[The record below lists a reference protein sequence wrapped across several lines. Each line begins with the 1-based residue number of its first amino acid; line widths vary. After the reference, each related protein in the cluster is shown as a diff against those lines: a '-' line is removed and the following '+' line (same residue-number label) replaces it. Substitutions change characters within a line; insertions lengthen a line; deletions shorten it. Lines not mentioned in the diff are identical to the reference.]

1 MVAAQTIDLIDSA
14 AAEAFI
20 QLAKT
25 TDKFERYENAHAQR
39 VAAIADEIAQQFH
52 LARHDRGSL
61 YAAALLHDLG
71 EVAMERDYIQATG
84 PLSNDERIDLARH
97 PVLGEREA
105 SRVGADRAAQLLVR
119 WHHEWWNGA
128 GYPDALRR
136 EEIPL
141 AARILRLADSY
152 AALTDARPFRPAM
165 TEEGARSELIDR
177 AGIEFDPA
185 VVSMFLSLERFPELE
200 SFAKIEN
207 GEPGEEQPVSNKGRG
222 WDVFSSFSK

>member
-1 MVAAQTIDLIDSA
+1 MAAAPTLDLIDHA
-14 AAEAFI
+14 TAEAVL
-20 QLAKT
+20 QLGRT
-25 TDKFERYENAHAQR
+25 VDKFEGYENPHAQR
-39 VAAIADEIAQQFH
+39 IAVIADEIAQEFH

-71 EVAMERDYIQATG
+71 ETAMERDYIQATG
-84 PLSNDERIDLARH
+84 PLATEERLDLSRH

-165 TEEGARSELIDR
+165 TEEAAGRELIDL

-185 VVSMFLSLERFPELE
+185 VVQVFLSLEPIPELE
-200 SFAKIEN
+200 SFAKIE
-207 GEPGEEQPVSNKGRG
+207 GDWTEPETVEKKSRS
-222 WDVFSSFSK
+222 WDLFSSFSK

>member
-84 PLSNDERIDLARH
+84 PLSKDERVDLARH

-119 WHHEWWNGA
+119 WHQEWWNGA

-165 TEEGARSELIDR
+165 TEEAARSELIDR
-177 AGIEFDPA
+177 AGIEFDPS
-185 VVSMFLSLERFPELE
+185 VVSTFLSLERFPELE
-200 SFAKIEN
+200 SFAKTETD
-207 GEPGEEQPVSNKGRG
+207 EPVEEQPTAGRG
-222 WDVFSSFSK
+222 WDLFGSYSK